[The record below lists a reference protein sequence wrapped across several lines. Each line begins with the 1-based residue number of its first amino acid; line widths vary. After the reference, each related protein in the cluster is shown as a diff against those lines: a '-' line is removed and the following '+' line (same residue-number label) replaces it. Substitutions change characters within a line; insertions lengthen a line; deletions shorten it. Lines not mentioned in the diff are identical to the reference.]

1 MNYMF
6 SDGIKVRYRI
16 VAAGDQASLRGMRER
31 VQALPW
37 ILPIL
42 VLLTTSSSVVGAPVK
57 VRFAES
63 TTHGFLVLR
72 NERGDVLAHGELVQ
86 APRGPRVENR
96 MTFRFKDGSF
106 WEETLSF
113 TQSKVFR
120 LMAYHQVQKGLA
132 FPEATDVSFDRD
144 TGRYR
149 AKIGDDDAA
158 EGNVEL
164 PDDLFNGMASTLMKN
179 LPAGTTATGHNI
191 VFTPKPQILD
201 TELRPEGED
210 RYFVGDA
217 ERTATRYL
225 LKMEPRGVA
234 KVVAPIIGKE
244 PPEVRFWI
252 SNGTAPTFVKSEGP
266 VFLKGPSWLVELGTP
281 RWPEKD

>member
-1 MNYMF
+1 MNFTF
-6 SDGIKVRYRI
+6 SGGVEVYHRTVTGRDK
-16 VAAGDQASLRGMRER
+16 ASLRGVR
-31 VQALPW
+31 ALLCAVL
-37 ILPIL
+37 I
-42 VLLTTSSSVVGAPVK
+42 LLTTSSSVAGAPVE

-72 NERGDVLAHGELVQ
+72 NERGNTLAHGELVQ
-86 APRGPRVENR
+86 APRGTRVENR

-113 TQSKVFR
+113 TQYKVFR
-120 LMAYHQVQKGLA
+120 LMAYRLVQRGPA
-132 FPEATDVSFDRD
+132 FPETTDVSFDRD

-149 AKIGDDDAA
+149 AKIGDDDAT
-158 EGNVEL
+158 EGHVEL
-164 PDDLFNGMASTLMKN
+164 PEDLVNGMASTLMKN

-191 VFTPKPQILD
+191 VFTPKPQILE

-217 ERTATRYL
+217 ASTATRYL

-234 KVVAPIIGKE
+234 KVVAPILGKE

-252 SNGTAPTFVKSEGP
+252 SNGTARTFVKSEGP
-266 VFLKGPSWLVELGTP
+266 VFLKGPSWRIELGSP
-281 RWPEKD
+281 RWGEKD

>member
-6 SDGIKVRYRI
+6 SDGIKVRSRI

-63 TTHGFLVLR
+63 THGFLVLR

-86 APRGPRVENR
+86 APQGPRVENR

-120 LMAYHQVQKGLA
+120 LMAYHLVQRGPA

-149 AKIGDDDAA
+149 AKIGDDDATD
-158 EGNVEL
+158 GDVEL

-179 LPAGTTATGHNI
+179 LPAGTMATGHNI